1 MRATETIRE
10 SKVNSIRE
18 GDESCSAKGVMNR
31 EK

>member
-1 MRATETIRE
+1 MKVTEKNRD
-10 SKVNSIRE
+10 SKVNCIRE